1 MNPSLWQGASHTDSV
16 LLLVC
21 VRIPLKGSGVHG
33 VHTRPCGPHIPGPIP
48 VDITVGNLPVLI
60 DPVGQD
66 ETLSVWSTTTP
77 TGLSET
83 LTTASTFLPTLVGI
97 VCAVLQVDLVRFN
110 EDQGL
115 SEPAGSLQ
123 FGYRHRH
130 RRHRRPAGV
139 ANPILA
145 IALVTLDT
153 DSISCRLGPRR
164 HRRRQ
169 RERRRTL
176 RNSPPRGGVPR
187 PTSL

>member
-97 VCAVLQVDLVRFN
+97 VCVVLQIEVVRLN

-115 SEPAGSLQ
+115 SEPAGS
-123 FGYRHRH
+123 
-130 RRHRRPAGV
+130 PAGSHSVTVSATGDTV
-139 ANPILA
+139 APRASPIRFSPLSWSRSTPTA
-145 IALVTLDT
+145 FLSAWSTSSSV
-153 DSISCRLGPRR
+153 GAN
-164 HRRRQ
+164 
-169 RERRRTL
+169 ERD
-176 RNSPPRGGVPR
+176 GAH
-187 PTSL
+187 